1 MNRVCKIYVKNVKS
15 AFPIIGKSERLYIK
29 KLQNYLEEYCNEYN
43 ISSLE
48 ELYKN
53 FGTPDDVINSYF
65 VWNANNN
72 SYYNIHKL
80 NIVSYVI
87 YDYQREIKQPSKIR
101 NISIF
106 EGCFY
111 SSISLS
117 TCYYSSKYSS
127 KQIPLLIISFAAV
140 LPTYL

>member
-53 FGTPDDVINSYF
+53 FGTPADVINSYF

-80 NIVSYVI
+80 NIVSCV
-87 YDYQREIKQPSKIR
+87 
-101 NISIF
+101 F
-106 EGCFY
+106 
-111 SSISLS
+111 LA
-117 TCYYSSKYSS
+117 
-127 KQIPLLIISFAAV
+127 IIAV
-140 LPTYL
+140 LLLFSIVM

>member
-15 AFPIIGKSERLYIK
+15 AFPILGKSERLYIK

-53 FGTPDDVINSYF
+53 FCTPDYVINSYF

-80 NIVSYVI
+80 NIVSCV
-87 YDYQREIKQPSKIR
+87 
-101 NISIF
+101 F
-106 EGCFY
+106 
-111 SSISLS
+111 LA
-117 TCYYSSKYSS
+117 
-127 KQIPLLIISFAAV
+127 IIAV
-140 LPTYL
+140 LLLFSIVM

>member
-1 MNRVCKIYVKNVKS
+1 MI
-15 AFPIIGKSERLYIK
+15 LYIK

-80 NIVSYVI
+80 NIVSCV
-87 YDYQREIKQPSKIR
+87 
-101 NISIF
+101 F
-106 EGCFY
+106 
-111 SSISLS
+111 LA
-117 TCYYSSKYSS
+117 
-127 KQIPLLIISFAAV
+127 IIAV
-140 LPTYL
+140 LLLFSIVM

>member
-53 FGTPDDVINSYF
+53 FGTHDDVINSYF

-80 NIVSYVI
+80 NIVSCV
-87 YDYQREIKQPSKIR
+87 
-101 NISIF
+101 F
-106 EGCFY
+106 
-111 SSISLS
+111 LA
-117 TCYYSSKYSS
+117 
-127 KQIPLLIISFAAV
+127 IIAV
-140 LPTYL
+140 LLLFSIVM

>member
-53 FGTPDDVINSYF
+53 FGLSINEDF
-65 VWNANNN
+65 DR
-72 SYYNIHKL
+72 KG
-80 NIVSYVI
+80 
-87 YDYQREIKQPSKIR
+87 DPEKGEIIQ
-101 NISIF
+101 
-106 EGCFY
+106 Y
-111 SSISLS
+111 
-117 TCYYSSKYSS
+117 
-127 KQIPLLIISFAAV
+127 
-140 LPTYL
+140 

>member
-53 FGTPDDVINSYF
+53 FGAPDDVINSYF

-80 NIVSYVI
+80 NIVSCV
-87 YDYQREIKQPSKIR
+87 
-101 NISIF
+101 F
-106 EGCFY
+106 
-111 SSISLS
+111 LA
-117 TCYYSSKYSS
+117 
-127 KQIPLLIISFAAV
+127 IIAV
-140 LPTYL
+140 LLLFSIVM